1 LLIWRRTLTR
11 LSQCQ
16 AYRTGFSKQAR
27 GNITRRAQDT
37 VRAHHWQCIPV
48 VLLATEVLVASC
60 APQATAMASPSP
72 SVSPAPSS
80 TATLEPA
87 TRTQPLVTPTQSTIP
102 IAPATATIELAVPTQ
117 AATPERAAPAAGTGG
132 PGQKINLDEIAPPGR
147 ERDLVVLNCGT
158 CHSFICA
165 FRGQRTV
172 EHWQTVK
179 QDMRDKV
186 SQLSDQDYDALFAY
200 LETNFNDQKPEPDLP
215 PELQQLGCSSG
226 VR

>member
-1 LLIWRRTLTR
+1 MLTHCLLIWRRTLTR

-102 IAPATATIELAVPTQ
+102 IAPA
-117 AATPERAAPAAGTGG
+117 
-132 PGQKINLDEIAPPGR
+132 
-147 ERDLVVLNCGT
+147 
-158 CHSFICA
+158 
-165 FRGQRTV
+165 
-172 EHWQTVK
+172 
-179 QDMRDKV
+179 
-186 SQLSDQDYDALFAY
+186 
-200 LETNFNDQKPEPDLP
+200 
-215 PELQQLGCSSG
+215 
-226 VR
+226 